1 MDGNEKLEQLLS
13 DVLNNAGSQQQ
24 LSAALGID
32 NPAAD
37 GTKKE
42 NDNE

>member
-1 MDGNEKLEQLLS
+1 MDGNDKLEQLLG
-13 DVLNNAGSQQQ
+13 DILNNTGSQQQ

-32 NPAAD
+32 KPAAD

-42 NDNE
+42 TDNE